1 MVNLRVPAMAR
12 GRLRSRSI
20 YLSGLL
26 VASAIALASCQGQ
39 QSETD
44 PLEEPGLTPTPAI
57 TTAPTP
63 TPTPTPISP
72 APQAAPNAASSP
84 LPNTLVKTW
93 EPVSNVLYEF
103 GPMTLTA
110 NQITWS
116 SGQSSQYT
124 LISSDTG
131 YLLKLEPVP
140 SFFDT
145 PHPFVKLIPKAG
157 AAGAVDQVE
166 VAFYENEQKAKSD
179 EYIMFGT
186 YEVQ

>member
-1 MVNLRVPAMAR
+1 MVNLRVPAMTR
-12 GRLRSRSI
+12 GRLRSRPI
-20 YLSGLL
+20 WLPGLL

-63 TPTPTPISP
+63 TPTPISP
-72 APQAAPNAASSP
+72 APEAAPNAASSP

-103 GPMTLTA
+103 GPMTLTT

-131 YLLKLEPVP
+131 YLLQLDPVP

-145 PHPFVKLIPKAG
+145 PNPFVKLIPKTD
-157 AAGAVDQVE
+157 AAGVVEQIE

-186 YEVQ
+186 YEMQ